1 MSEQNQKF
9 NKSEAAPAG
18 KQVSSFRRSLS
29 EANRQEKPEFDQKLL
44 DVARVARIVAGGR
57 RFSFRTVVAI
67 GNRAGKVGIGVAKG
81 KDVSQAVDKA
91 VHEAKKRLI
100 SVPIKGTTISYDVSS
115 KYGAVKI
122 LLKPAAKGRGLVAG
136 GVVRIICDLA
146 GIKDISAKIVSR
158 STNKLNNAKATIE
171 AFKKL
176 SS

>member
-1 MSEQNQKF
+1 M
-9 NKSEAAPAG
+9 PVG
-18 KQVSSFRRSLS
+18 PR
-29 EANRQEKPEFDQKLL
+29 EKPEFDQKLL

-57 RFSFRTVVAI
+57 RFSFRATVAI

-81 KDVSQAVDKA
+81 QDVSQAVNKA
-91 VHEAKKRLI
+91 VNEAKKRLI
-100 SVPIKGTTISYDVSS
+100 SVPIKETTISYDVFS
-115 KYGAVKI
+115 KYGAAKV

-158 STNKLNNAKATIE
+158 STNKLNNARATIE

-176 SS
+176 KS